1 MNRPWFAT
9 AYVFESSASMK
20 RNTILKSGKSG
31 AKYLLSARISLAS
44 LCQALAVAEYLSFR
58 QAALALGVTQSS
70 VSARIKAL
78 EEDLGVLLF
87 ERNTRG
93 VRLTEAGRRFV
104 AEVEQ
109 AMQILDRAVKT
120 AGMLARGEEG
130 ELRIGIHALISGGFL
145 DRLLE
150 LFHELNPGVCLHI
163 TEGTARDTQVM
174 VREAGLDLAFMAGE
188 CRSPDLH
195 SRVIWRDALMAAFS
209 DIHPLAAKT
218 HVKWNDLSGE
228 TFLVREGGTGPQV
241 HDLIVI
247 RFAGEWQVP
256 TIRQFN
262 VGRDALLSMIAHG
275 FGISILARENE
286 AAAPPGVVFR
296 SIRDEPETIAFSAVW
311 SPHNRNPA
319 LRKLLGLAGRLGRSH
334 TDRRFAA
341 LQPVAFRDGTD
352 TRPVCRL

>member
-1 MNRPWFAT
+1 
-9 AYVFESSASMK
+9 MK
-20 RNTILKSGKSG
+20 RISNLRSQSGETKYTINTKIPLV
-31 AKYLLSARISLAS
+31 SLR
-44 LCQALAVAEYLSFR
+44 QALVVAEYLSFR
-58 QAALALGVTQSS
+58 HAASALGVTQSS

-78 EEDLGVLLF
+78 EEALGVLLF

-109 AMQILDRAVKT
+109 ALQILDRAVKT

-130 ELRIGIHALISGGFL
+130 ELRIGVHALISGGFL

-150 LFHELNPGVCLHI
+150 LFHQRNSGVCLHI
-163 TEGTARDTQVM
+163 TEGTARDMQVM

-188 CRSPDLH
+188 CRAPDLH
-195 SRVIWRDALMAAFS
+195 SRVIWRDALMVVFS
-209 DIHPLAAKT
+209 DIHPLAAKK
-218 HVKWNDLSGE
+218 HVKWSDLSGE
-228 TFLVREGGTGPQV
+228 IFLVREGGTGPQV
-241 HDLIVI
+241 HDLIVV
-247 RFAGEWQVP
+247 RFAGEWQIP

-275 FGISILARENE
+275 LGISILTRENE

-319 LRKLLGLAGRLGRSH
+319 LRKLLGLAGRLGRPH
-334 TDRRFAA
+334 TDHRFAA
-341 LQPVAFRDGTD
+341 LQPVAFRDDTT
-352 TRPVCRL
+352 TRPFCRL

>member
-1 MNRPWFAT
+1 
-9 AYVFESSASMK
+9 MK
-20 RNTILKSGKSG
+20 RTSGRTSQRGETKYTINT
-31 AKYLLSARISLAS
+31 RIPLVSLR
-44 LCQALAVAEYLSFR
+44 QALAVAEYLSFR
-58 QAALALGVTQSS
+58 HAASALGVTQSS

-78 EEDLGVLLF
+78 EEALGVLLF

-109 AMQILDRAVKT
+109 ALQILDRAVKM
-120 AGMLARGEEG
+120 AGILARGEEG
-130 ELRIGIHALISGGFL
+130 ELRIGVHALISGGFL

-150 LFHELNPGVCLHI
+150 LFHQRNPGVSLHI

-188 CRSPDLH
+188 CRAPDLH
-195 SRVIWRDALMAAFS
+195 SGVIWRDALMAVFS
-209 DIHPLAAKT
+209 DTHPLAAKT
-218 HVKWNDLSGE
+218 HVEWSDLSGE
-228 TFLVREGGTGPQV
+228 TFIVRDGGTGPQV
-241 HDLIVI
+241 RDLILV
-247 RFAGEWQVP
+247 RFAGEWQIP
-256 TIRQFN
+256 IIRQFN

-275 FGISILARENE
+275 FGISLLARENE
-286 AAAPPGVVFR
+286 LAAPPGVVFR
-296 SIRDEPETIAFSAVW
+296 SILDEPGTIAFSAVW